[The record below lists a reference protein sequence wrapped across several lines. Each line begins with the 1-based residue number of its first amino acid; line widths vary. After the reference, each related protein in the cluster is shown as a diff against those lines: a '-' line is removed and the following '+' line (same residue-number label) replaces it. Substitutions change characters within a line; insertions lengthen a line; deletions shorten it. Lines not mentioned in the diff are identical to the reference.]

1 MVDKTT
7 MTLIIG
13 STGKITATV
22 SPPDATDQS
31 VVWFSDDESV
41 ATVDDNGLVTAVDVG
56 TAAIFVRTVDGNYVG
71 MCFVKVVAPTV
82 HVTGVEID
90 KEEMFLLV
98 GETGQITAEVSPL
111 DATDPSVTWFSSD
124 ELVATVDD
132 NGLVTAVD
140 VGMAGIFVKT
150 TDGNYTEICIVTVSE
165 ELE

>member
-1 MVDKTT
+1 
-7 MTLIIG
+7 
-13 STGKITATV
+13 
-22 SPPDATDQS
+22 
-31 VVWFSDDESV
+31 
-41 ATVDDNGLVTAVDVG
+41 
-56 TAAIFVRTVDGNYVG
+56 